1 MGDTIQP
8 VELALAR
15 YLEPRIE
22 GSSELTISNLFRIP
36 GGASRETWMF
46 DVAWIGATGARTGA
60 FVLRKD
66 PPASLV
72 ESDRAV
78 EYAFYSAF
86 EKSKVP
92 VPRMRW
98 LESDPAHL
106 GSAFF
111 IMERIVDCDSNTRR
125 ILEPDYA
132 GSRDCLARQLYEIL
146 GAIHTTDWSRTSI
159 VEHIAP
165 PSAEVCWKREL
176 GYWEGMIDANE
187 ISPQPVI
194 RGAIRWLKANPPPP
208 AQRVTVV
215 HGDYRVG
222 NFLYTPDG
230 IKGIVDW
237 EMAHL
242 GDPLEDLSWSFME
255 LWEFGNDGKK
265 GGIITM
271 DEAVRVYE
279 ESSGL
284 EVDRAALHWWG
295 VFSSVKAQGIWL
307 TGAKSFQ
314 DGRSQEVMLA
324 FTSWGLINRQDE
336 IALRALGRGA

>member
-1 MGDTIQP
+1 M
-8 VELALAR
+8 ELALAR

-22 GSSELTISNLFRIP
+22 GSSELTISNLSRIP

-46 DVAWIGATGARTGA
+46 DVAWVDTTAPRTGA

-66 PPASLV
+66 LPASLL
-72 ESDRAV
+72 ETDRAV
-78 EYAFYSAF
+78 EYAFYAAF
-86 EKSKVP
+86 ENSEVP

-111 IMERIVDCDSNTRR
+111 IMERIVNCDSNQRR

-132 GSRDCLARQLYEIL
+132 DSRDSLARQLYQIL
-146 GAIHTTDWSRTSI
+146 VAIHAADWSRTSI
-159 VEHIAP
+159 VEHISP
-165 PSAEVCWKREL
+165 PLADECWKREL
-176 GYWEGMIDANE
+176 GHWEGIIDANE
-187 ISPQPVI
+187 ISPQPII

-208 AQRVTVV
+208 AERVTVV

-242 GDPLEDLSWSFME
+242 GDPLEDLAWSFME
-255 LWEFGNDGKK
+255 LWEWGNDGKK
-265 GGIITM
+265 GGIITT
-271 DEAVRVYE
+271 DDAVRVYE
-279 ESSGL
+279 ESSGRT
-284 EVDRAALHWWG
+284 VDRTALHWWD
-295 VFSSVKAQGIWL
+295 VFGSVKAQGIWL

-314 DGRSQEVMLA
+314 DGRSQETIHA
-324 FTSWGLINRQDE
+324 YTSWGLINRQDE
-336 IALRALGRGA
+336 VALRALGRGA